1 MFFGVKL
8 ISQILNFVFSFFPIA
23 SLMYLAYKIWEKKRT
38 QSGFFHLLFAFLL
51 TFIAPFQTFLLVFFF
66 EYLYDYEAS
75 IATIVFWVG
84 LIFALWGT
92 KKIAENISSGLEEE
106 IKRVIKWV
114 VFISVLLAVVY
125 YVPIYF
131 KLQRTLIWKIGA
143 LFYIFSSIALWGLF
157 TSISHIASLV
167 EELKNGA
174 KILRILSFYLLIEPL
189 IYLTLVSFEVLPSW
203 LFKAR
208 FVMSFISVLLAIFI
222 VSFTLNL
229 SIKHLPKII
238 AGIETFYT
246 GRIKPLSIR
255 KLRSLILIL
264 PPFIAAL
271 LILQTILIKNYIKYE
286 VERYALEK
294 SKLLKTLANS
304 IEFSLENNFKILE
317 ELSNDK
323 DIIEI
328 NIPSLQSKYAR
339 AFQRFP
345 SYIGNVSR
353 VDEKGILRY
362 TFPPD
367 PKAIGRDISYQAHI
381 KKFLIEKKPFV
392 SEVFRSVQG
401 YDAVALGQPV
411 FDIRGNF
418 KGNVSCLIDVKKMLE
433 HFSKLAGE
441 GLDQFYVFNLNN
453 QKILYSNDLS
463 SIGQNFF
470 EVANKFVRADI
481 KKDELISS
489 FENETANGKAIEGRH
504 KWLRKIKFALSFAKI
519 ELLKND
525 TETWVF
531 VNLIDEVTVLRKTFY
546 HFQLYYVLFFASIL
560 IFLYLYLTN
569 INSIRYTFKLE
580 EEINKQA
587 EEIIQSERKYRELA
601 ENPLVGL
608 AIYDENGFIFVNR
621 RLCEMFGY
629 EPDEFMNLTPTD
641 IIHPEDKEKWIQRTI
656 GLLRGGYAPE
666 KATYRAITKNG
677 DVLYLT
683 CYSKRIIHQHK
694 PAVQTVIFDS
704 TKEKLQEDMLKHLQ
718 RVESIG
724 TFTMGIAHDFNN
736 ILQIIIASA
745 QMIDFKVS
753 RGNIK
758 PEELKKY
765 IDNIIS
771 ISNRGAELIKRLKIF
786 TRKEIPGAEV
796 LDLDQMISE
805 TLNIIKMPLPEFI
818 DIDVKLNAKGS
829 KVFALKTEIQQALLN
844 IVLNSKDAI
853 IEKMKKGLLN
863 SQGKIIVET
872 RIREISTEEAEVF
885 KVKPGK
891 YVCVRV
897 IDNGIGMDEKTKV
910 RVFEPFFTTKQPE
923 IGTGL
928 GMTTVFGIVV
938 SHGGFITLDSKLG
951 EGTTVEICLPVYE
964 KEAPKLETEK
974 TKVEE
979 QKKNIMLISENREL
993 KNEVRRV
1000 LEGIGFD
1007 VIFADDRVSAF
1018 KILSENS
1025 DKISFVL
1032 IDSKTPRLHLREVI
1046 AELKIVKPDIRIVL
1060 LYSTPESVGLENIEV
1075 IENPDE
1081 LIKFFSSIKPTS

>member
-8 ISQILNFVFSFFPIA
+8 TSQILNFVYSFFPIA
-23 SLMYLAYKIWEKKRT
+23 TLVYLAYKIWEKKRIPA
-38 QSGFFHLLFAFLL
+38 GFPQLFFALLL
-51 TFIAPFQTFLLVFFF
+51 TFIAPFQTFLLVLFF

-75 IATIVFWVG
+75 IATIVFWGG
-84 LIFALWGT
+84 LVFALWGT
-92 KKIAENISSGLEEE
+92 KKIAENISTDLEKE
-106 IKRVIKWV
+106 IKRVIKFV
-114 VFISVLLAVVY
+114 VFISVVLAIVY

-131 KLQRTLIWKIGA
+131 KLQRTFIWKIGA
-143 LFYIFSSIALWGLF
+143 LFYIFSNTALWGLF
-157 TSISHIASLV
+157 TSISYIANLV
-167 EELKNGA
+167 EKLRNKS
-174 KILRILSFYLLIEPL
+174 KILRVSSFYLLIEPL

-203 LFKAR
+203 LFNAR
-208 FVMSFISVLLAIFI
+208 LVMSFISVLLAIFI
-222 VSFTLNL
+222 ASFTLNL
-229 SIKHLPKII
+229 STKHIPKII
-238 AGIETFYT
+238 SGVETFYT
-246 GRIKPLSIR
+246 GEIKLKSLR
-255 KLRSLILIL
+255 KLRSLALTSI
-264 PPFIAAL
+264 PFIAVL
-271 LILQTILIKNYIKYE
+271 LTLQAILIKNYIKYE

-304 IEFSLENNFKILE
+304 IEFSLENNFKILQ
-317 ELSNDK
+317 ELSDDK
-323 DIIEI
+323 DVIEI
-328 NIPSLQSKYAR
+328 NIPSLQSKFAR

-381 KKFLIEKKPFV
+381 KKFLIERKPFA
-392 SEVFRSVQG
+392 SQVFRAVQG
-401 YDAVALGQPV
+401 YDAIALGYPV
-411 FDIRGNF
+411 FDSKGNF

-433 HFSKLAGE
+433 HFANLAGE
-441 GLDQFYVFNLNN
+441 GLDQFYVLSLNN
-453 QKILYSNDLS
+453 ETTLFSNDLN

-470 EVANKFVRADI
+470 EVANKFVRADV
-481 KKDELISS
+481 KDELLSS
-489 FENETANGKAIEGRH
+489 FRSETSGGRAIEGRH
-504 KWLRKIKFALSFAKI
+504 KWLRKINFAFSFAKV
-519 ELLKND
+519 ELLEND
-525 TETWVF
+525 TETWAF
-531 VNLIDEVTVLRKTFY
+531 VNLVDELTLLQRTFY
-546 HFQLYYVLFFASIL
+546 HLQLYYVLFIASIL
-560 IFLYLYLTN
+560 IFLYLFITN
-569 INSIRYTFKLE
+569 INSIRHTFNLE

-629 EPDEFMNLTPTD
+629 EPDEFMKLTPND
-641 IIHPEDKEKWIQRTI
+641 IIHPEDKEKWIQRAI
-656 GLLRGGYAPE
+656 NLLRGGYAPE

-683 CYSKRIIHQHK
+683 CYSKRVIHQRK
-694 PAVQTVIFDS
+694 PVVQTVIFDS
-704 TKEKLQEDMLKHLQ
+704 TKEKLQEDMIKHLQ

-724 TFTMGIAHDFNN
+724 TFTMGMAHDFNN

-786 TRKEIPGAEV
+786 TRREVPGAEV
-796 LDLDQMISE
+796 LDFDQTIAGMMDIFK
-805 TLNIIKMPLPEFI
+805 TLLPEFI
-818 DIDVKLNAKGS
+818 EVDLKLNAGGS
-829 KVFALKTEIQQALLN
+829 KIFASRTEIQQALLN
-844 IVLNSKDAI
+844 IVVNSKDAI
-853 IEKMKKGLLN
+853 IEKRKKGLLN
-863 SQGKIIVET
+863 SQGKIIIET

-891 YVCVRV
+891 FACVRV

-928 GMTTVFGIVV
+928 GMPTVFGIVV
-938 SHGGFITLDSKLG
+938 SHGGFITIDSKLG
-951 EGTTVEICLPVYE
+951 EGTSVEICLPIYE
-964 KEAPKLETEK
+964 KEASQLETEK
-974 TKVEE
+974 IKVEK
-979 QKKNIMLISENREL
+979 QKENIMLISENREL

-1000 LEGIGFD
+1000 LEKIGFD

-1046 AELKIVKPDIRIVL
+1046 AELKIVKPGIKIVL

-1081 LIKFFSSIKPTS
+1081 LVKVFSSIKPTS